1 MKLNIK
7 FTIVI
12 IAAIT
17 IPVAIFAGILFY
29 NLEENTI
36 QENISY
42 MDYKMDKN
50 AEEARTCI
58 DSVNMSTQFFLSD
71 EEMKRVLEM
80 GMTGEALTTE
90 ELVSFQMGDVK
101 NLERLVSNNPLLY
114 AVRIYSAGE
123 NVQEMMPVLY
133 KRSRMDRLAFA
144 EGEEQDVDLSGWH
157 FGYTDTIFSSLIS
170 EQEKELAGLVTPV
183 TDHQLGLT
191 GLIEATVTMQDMFP
205 GLYEE
210 GENEWGCFIT
220 DTGEVYYGSNG
231 REEQEEIRKALV
243 QKLNEENLL
252 SMDESVSRYYKLDHR
267 KLIVTAKR
275 NREFSGTVL
284 AVKDITEDVQ
294 KVYTSRNIFVGVMLF
309 LMVGVA
315 FLINFIVQRMLRQ
328 FYMILQSMRQVEKG
342 DLSVRIDRCSNDE
355 MGELGSQLN
364 RMLDRIQDI
373 MQENIN
379 REVLVKNSEIRALQ
393 NQINAHFIYNV
404 LESVKM
410 MAEIDEEY
418 EISDAIT
425 ALGRLLRYSMK
436 WTSKNVMLKDELE
449 YIRNYMALINLRY
462 DFTIQLSLNIPEELM
477 QQEIPKMSLQPVVEN
492 AILHGIEPLG
502 LDSTI
507 YIKAWKEEK
516 DCIIEISD
524 AGQGMSEEDLKVITD
539 RLHGKVEASMGK
551 GGIGLKNVH
560 DRIRLEFGSQ
570 YGLTVYTRQSCYTK
584 VRIRLP
590 EKRLILAQAGVT
602 GGK

>member
-1 MKLNIK
+1 MKLNVK

-50 AEEARTCI
+50 AGEARTCI
-58 DSVNMSTQFFLSD
+58 DSVNMSTQFFLAD
-71 EEMKRVLEM
+71 EEMKKVLQL
-80 GMTGEALTTE
+80 GMTGETLTTE

-123 NVQEMMPVLY
+123 NVQEMMPILY
-133 KRSRMDRLAFA
+133 KRSRLDRLAFA
-144 EGEEQDVDLSGWH
+144 EGEKEEDFVGWH

-170 EQEKELAGLVTPV
+170 EQKKELAGLVTLIE
-183 TDHQLGLT
+183 DHQLGVT
-191 GLIEATVTMQDMFP
+191 GMIEATVTMQDMFP
-205 GLYEE
+205 DLYED
-210 GENEWGCFIT
+210 GENEWGCLIT
-220 DTGEVYYGSNG
+220 DSGEVYYGSNG
-231 REEQEEIRKALV
+231 GEEQEKIREALV

-252 SMDESVSRYYKLDHR
+252 TADEGVSRYYELDHR

-284 AVKDITEDVQ
+284 AVKDITGDVQ
-294 KVYTSRNIFVGVMLF
+294 KVYISRNIFVGVMLL
-309 LMVGVA
+309 LMIGVA

-328 FYMILQSMRQVEKG
+328 FYVILQNMRQVEKG

-364 RMLDRIQDI
+364 RMLDRIQEI

-418 EISDAIT
+418 EISDTIT

-462 DFTIQLSLNIPEELM
+462 DFTIQHSLNIPEELM

-502 LDSTI
+502 VDSTI

-539 RLHGKVEASMGK
+539 RLHGKVEASQGK

-560 DRIRLEFGSQ
+560 DRIGLEFGSQ

>member
-1 MKLNIK
+1 MKLNVK

-50 AEEARTCI
+50 AGEARTCI
-58 DSVNMSTQFFLSD
+58 DSVNMSTQFFLAD
-71 EEMKRVLEM
+71 EEMKKVLQL
-80 GMTGEALTTE
+80 GMTGETLTTE

-123 NVQEMMPVLY
+123 NVQEMMPILY
-133 KRSRMDRLAFA
+133 KRSRLDRLAFA
-144 EGEEQDVDLSGWH
+144 EGEKEEDFVGWH

-170 EQEKELAGLVTPV
+170 EQKKELAGLVTLIE
-183 TDHQLGLT
+183 DHQLGVT
-191 GLIEATVTMQDMFP
+191 GMIEATVTMQDMFP
-205 GLYEE
+205 DLYED
-210 GENEWGCFIT
+210 GENEWGCLIT
-220 DTGEVYYGSNG
+220 DSGEVYYGSNG
-231 REEQEEIRKALV
+231 GEEQEKIREALV

-252 SMDESVSRYYKLDHR
+252 TADEGVSRYYELDHR

-284 AVKDITEDVQ
+284 AVKDITGDVQ
-294 KVYTSRNIFVGVMLF
+294 KVYISRNIFVGVMLL
-309 LMVGVA
+309 LMIGVA

-328 FYMILQSMRQVEKG
+328 FYVILQNMRQVEKG

-364 RMLDRIQDI
+364 RMLDRIQEI

-462 DFTIQLSLNIPEELM
+462 DFTIQHSLNIPEELM

-502 LDSTI
+502 MDSTI

-539 RLHGKVEASMGK
+539 RLHGKVEASQGK

-560 DRIRLEFGSQ
+560 DRIGLEFGSQ

>member
-1 MKLNIK
+1 MKLNVK

-50 AEEARTCI
+50 AGEARTCI
-58 DSVNMSTQFFLSD
+58 DSVNMSTQFFLAD
-71 EEMKRVLEM
+71 EEMKKVLQL
-80 GMTGEALTTE
+80 GMTGETLTTE

-123 NVQEMMPVLY
+123 NVQEMMPILY
-133 KRSRMDRLAFA
+133 KRSRLDRLAFA
-144 EGEEQDVDLSGWH
+144 EGEKEEDFVGWH

-170 EQEKELAGLVTPV
+170 EQKKELAGLVTLIE
-183 TDHQLGLT
+183 DHQLGVT
-191 GLIEATVTMQDMFP
+191 GMIEATVTMQDMFP
-205 GLYEE
+205 DLYED
-210 GENEWGCFIT
+210 GENEWGCLIT
-220 DTGEVYYGSNG
+220 DSGEVYYGSNG
-231 REEQEEIRKALV
+231 GEEQEKIREALV

-252 SMDESVSRYYKLDHR
+252 TADEGVSRYYELDHR

-284 AVKDITEDVQ
+284 AVKDITGDVQ
-294 KVYTSRNIFVGVMLF
+294 KVYISRNIFVGVMLL
-309 LMVGVA
+309 LMIGVA

-328 FYMILQSMRQVEKG
+328 FYVILQNMRQVEKG

-364 RMLDRIQDI
+364 RMLDRIQEI

-462 DFTIQLSLNIPEELM
+462 DFTIQHSLNIPEELM

-502 LDSTI
+502 VDSTI

-539 RLHGKVEASMGK
+539 RLHGKVEASQGK

-560 DRIRLEFGSQ
+560 DRIGLEFGSQ